1 MHSITGFLYRI
12 QVMIL
17 TAFLMLVGG
26 MVPLWFL
33 GAWSLNEFADQVSGR
48 IDVLYESANLGTR
61 LQATILDQIAQGER
75 YLAGGNRGGNAGDF
89 LRTGLEAHELHARF
103 TKLPGLSTVEH
114 VQLAQIEDLHSQ
126 LEVRYAMAHALRDL
140 NRPTQALAMLAGT
153 DQALDQLR
161 EGIQRLTAGEMAK
174 VSAAADAVR
183 SDATKQQPILLVV
196 LLITIVISAGII
208 FRTNRAINAPLR
220 RLVLAAN
227 QFGTGDLNVQ
237 VSGRMPQEFNVLA
250 GAFTGMAER
259 LRMVV
264 GETVT
269 TAEQISASASD
280 LSSISEQ
287 VAASSGEV
295 STAMVEITSGAERQ
309 VEGLKSVEVALDDIR
324 RRAVEAQ
331 ETSDWMDGLS
341 EQIRQLA
348 ETRQRDIREALEML
362 LEVREVVEASGRE
375 VHTLDE
381 ASEKITDFVETIQGI
396 ASQTNLLA
404 LNAAI
409 EAARAGE
416 HGRGFAVVAD
426 EVRKLA
432 DQSAKAAEDVSLTVR
447 QIRKEI
453 RHVVSTMEKGTTK
466 VAGVEKVSMSAETAF
481 EEIIDAVDKVRE
493 AARSVAEVAR
503 ENMGAVS
510 GAGETVRTVGATAEM
525 HAASAEQ
532 VSAAAQEQSAST
544 EEMSASAVQLLE
556 AAERLKEL
564 VSGFKV

>member
-1 MHSITGFLYRI
+1 MRAMTGVLNRI
-12 QVMIL
+12 QVWL
-17 TAFLMLVGG
+17 FAAYSVLVAGMLF
-26 MVPLWFL
+26 MWFSGVAL
-33 GAWSLNEFADQVSGR
+33 LNQFADQVSGQ
-48 IDVLYESANLGTR
+48 IDVLYEGGDLGMR
-61 LQATILDQIAQGER
+61 LQASILDQIAVGER
-75 YLAGGNRGGNAGDF
+75 YLVSGRAADAEEFRRLGAQVHDLKSRYT
-89 LRTGLEAHELHARF
+89 RVSGLAASEQM
-103 TKLPGLSTVEH
+103 
-114 VQLAQIEDLHSQ
+114 QLASIEDLHAR
-126 LEVRYAMAHALRDL
+126 LEVYYAVAHALRDL
-140 NRPTQALAMLAGT
+140 GRQTRAVTILAGT
-153 DQALDQLR
+153 EEVLQQLK
-161 EGIQRLTAGEMAK
+161 GQIQELSAEEMRK
-174 VSAAADAVR
+174 VSTAAAAVR
-183 SDATKQQPILLVV
+183 REAAERQPWLFAALILAVIVSTAIV
-196 LLITIVISAGII
+196 LGTV
-208 FRTNRAINAPLR
+208 RAIDRPLR

-227 QFGTGDLNVQ
+227 QFGSGDLNVQ
-237 VSGRMPQEFNVLA
+237 VSGFMPTEFTYLS
-250 GAFTGMAER
+250 GAFSSMAER
-259 LRMVV
+259 LRTIV

-295 STAMVEITSGAERQ
+295 STAMVGITSGAEQQ
-309 VEGLKSVEVALDDIR
+309 VEGLKTVELALENIR
-324 RRAVEAQ
+324 KRAAEAT
-331 ETSDWMDGLS
+331 ESS
-341 EQIRQLA
+341 ERMNELGDRIRLLA
-348 ETRQRDIREALEML
+348 QSRQRDIREALEML
-362 LEVREVVEASGRE
+362 LEIREVVEASGQE

-432 DQSAKAAEDVSLTVR
+432 DQSAKAADEVALTVR
-447 QIRKEI
+447 EI
-453 RHVVSTMEKGTTK
+453 RREIRTVVSTMERGTGK
-466 VAGVEKVSMSAETAF
+466 VAGVERVSKGAETAF
-481 EEIIDAVDKVRE
+481 DEIIAAVNEVRE
-493 AARSVAEVAR
+493 AAVQVAEVAR
-503 ENMGAVS
+503 DNMS
-510 GAGETVRTVGATAEM
+510 GVATVEETVRTVGATAEM

>member
-61 LQATILDQIAQGER
+61 LQATILEQIPQGER

-341 EQIRQLA
+341 EQ
-348 ETRQRDIREALEML
+348 
-362 LEVREVVEASGRE
+362 VREVVEASGRE

-416 HGRGFAVVAD
+416 PGRGFAVVAD

>member
-1 MHSITGFLYRI
+1 MQAMTGVFNRI
-12 QVMIL
+12 QVRL
-17 TAFLMLVGG
+17 FAAYGVLVAGMLFMWYSGVA
-26 MVPLWFL
+26 L
-33 GAWSLNEFADQVSGR
+33 LNQFADQVSER
-48 IDVLYESANLGTR
+48 IDVLYEGGDLGMR
-61 LQATILDQIAQGER
+61 LQASVLDQIAVGEH
-75 YLAGGNRGGNAGDF
+75 YLVSGHSEDADEFRRLGTQVHDLKSNYTRVS
-89 LRTGLEAHELHARF
+89 GLAAAEQM
-103 TKLPGLSTVEH
+103 
-114 VQLAQIEDLHSQ
+114 QLARIEDLHAR
-126 LEVRYAMAHALRDL
+126 LEVHYALAHALRDL
-140 NRPTQALAMLAGT
+140 GRQTRAIQSLDGTKALLQELKREIQALSTGEMTKVSTAAAAVRRDATERQPVLFGLLILSVVISSMIV
-153 DQALDQLR
+153 LR
-161 EGIQRLTAGEMAK
+161 TVRAIHHPLQRLVA
-174 VSAAADAVR
+174 
-183 SDATKQQPILLVV
+183 
-196 LLITIVISAGII
+196 
-208 FRTNRAINAPLR
+208 
-220 RLVLAAN
+220 AAN
-227 QFGTGDLNVQ
+227 QLGAGELNVSLGGQ
-237 VSGRMPQEFNVLA
+237 MPTEFGVLS
-250 GAFTGMAER
+250 GAFSTMADR
-259 LRMVV
+259 LRTIV

-309 VEGLKSVEVALDDIR
+309 VEGLKT
-324 RRAVEAQ
+324 VEAALEEIRKRAF
-331 ETSDWMDGLS
+331 ETTEASDQMNELGDR
-341 EQIRQLA
+341 IRALA
-348 ETRQRDIREALEML
+348 ESRQRDIREALEML
-362 LEVREVVEASGRE
+362 LEIRAVVEASGQE

-432 DQSAKAAEDVSLTVR
+432 DQSAKAADEVALTVR
-447 QIRKEI
+447 AIRKEI
-453 RHVVSTMEKGTTK
+453 RHVVSTMEKGTNK

-481 EEIIDAVDKVRE
+481 EEIIAVIDQVRE
-493 AARSVAEVAR
+493 AAGQVATVAR
-503 ENMGAVS
+503 DNMRAVAS
-510 GAGETVRTVGATAEM
+510 AGETVRTVGATAEM